1 MKDRDKN
8 KIIKIILAILG
19 VIVGFKILKFALSI
33 IYTLLVSI
41 FIGGSLILIPIL
53 FLIIPLAILASIGYF
68 IYKFFLEEKS
78 VW

>member
-53 FLIIPLAILASIGYF
+53 FLIIPLAILGAIGYF
-68 IYKFFLEEKS
+68 IYKFFLKEKS

>member
-1 MKDRDKN
+1 MKEN

-19 VIVGFKILKFALSI
+19 IIVGFKILKLTISLIFAL
-33 IYTLLVSI
+33 LVPI
-41 FIGGSLILIPIL
+41 FIGGGLILIPIL

-68 IYKFFLEEKS
+68 IYKFFLKEKS

>member
-1 MKDRDKN
+1 MKEN

-19 VIVGFKILKFALSI
+19 VIVGFKILKLTISLIFAL
-33 IYTLLVSI
+33 LVPI
-41 FIGGSLILIPIL
+41 FIGGGLILIPIL

-68 IYKFFLEEKS
+68 IYKFFLKEKS